1 MNSIV
6 RPLMF
11 FGTTNLDLCVTVE
24 NLPVAGQSVLGK
36 FTQYAGGK
44 GANQAVA
51 AARLGLH
58 TMFYTRVGDDNAGQF
73 LRRSLNDAGV
83 SLDAVEIAV
92 GEPSGMALVAVDKDG
107 NNLIII
113 DPGTNQNIALDSL
126 HTVITKLP
134 TNAVVVVEM
143 GLPLYVIEYL
153 FAQKEKHQFT
163 LIFNPAPVQMGLSGE
178 AWKAVDIV
186 TPNANEATALTGI
199 DVSDLKTAAQAAKVL
214 LKLGPRSVVITLGQE
229 GAYYCDANEAFHTPS
244 FQVVARD
251 TTGAGDAFNGGL
263 SAAIA
268 MGLPIRQAIVKAS
281 AVAAISVTRPG
292 AQISMPLAS
301 EVEDFLNLMSRQEK

>member
-1 MNSIV
+1 
-6 RPLMF
+6 
-11 FGTTNLDLCVTVE
+11 
-24 NLPVAGQSVLGK
+24 
-36 FTQYAGGK
+36 
-44 GANQAVA
+44 
-51 AARLGLH
+51 
-58 TMFYTRVGDDNAGQF
+58 
-73 LRRSLNDAGV
+73 
-83 SLDAVEIAV
+83 
-92 GEPSGMALVAVDKDG
+92 
-107 NNLIII
+107 
-113 DPGTNQNIALDSL
+113 
-126 HTVITKLP
+126 
-134 TNAVVVVEM
+134 
-143 GLPLYVIEYL
+143 
-153 FAQKEKHQFT
+153 
-163 LIFNPAPVQMGLSGE
+163 MGLSGE

-199 DVSDLKTAAQAAKVL
+199 DVSDLKSAAQAAKVL

-268 MGLPIRQAIVKAS
+268 MGLPIREAIVKAS